1 MPPASLA
8 SSSRRELPQQEVTPG
23 PGDQATPSLSDSPD
37 SSSSLSRDSQ
47 EMEIRRET
55 PRGASVGKTTQ
66 KNNSSR
72 STPRAI
78 LNAGQRRS
86 RPSPWRR
93 YLESVVE
100 AKIREHFEAQI
111 GSGGAANMITAEEHD
126 GTNKKSHDAAS
137 KNMEGAEEH
146 EVERDLESGLHQA
159 LDDPADE
166 NFEQATRRSIAGKEG
181 TRDANDNS
189 REAKL
194 LKKRHGKEVKKSKKS
209 MLAQEVLSWLM
220 FEGPSSSSNQ
230 AQERRKAIEA
240 KGKEREGSINDEPP
254 PEHDDLVISLPKSPS
269 PRARRGQERSQRGDH
284 AVQALNRSRP
294 KSSLV
299 RDLARWILGS
309 QKSASMPVPKRQGR
323 HLSYATT
330 HGTSMQRV
338 ERLLRQGLEVE
349 RELEAA
355 YHELS
360 GKRGDRKKGKTV
372 MESTKVKIG
381 KMVLRFLIGEGER
394 GIREAARNHEGVA
407 EAERRRGRSRVRDE
421 GSGETMQRIE
431 NRHHGHGPD
440 PNSKAEAPVDIRNAS
455 PLSSSPSPPPSE
467 LPRAGAGTSRPQT
480 HTRGRRRRK
489 LPLPSPTDSEPSG

>member
-23 PGDQATPSLSDSPD
+23 PGDQATPSLSDSRD

-159 LDDPADE
+159 PDDPADE

-230 AQERRKAIEA
+230 AQERRKAIKA
-240 KGKEREGSINDEPP
+240 KGKEREGSINDEPLS
-254 PEHDDLVISLPKSPS
+254 EHDDLVIAEVAISTRPPRTGEESARRPRRPSFEPLAPEIISRPRSSTLDPWLAKVSVYAGPKASRSPS
-269 PRARRGQERSQRGDH
+269 
-284 AVQALNRSRP
+284 
-294 KSSLV
+294 
-299 RDLARWILGS
+299 
-309 QKSASMPVPKRQGR
+309 
-323 HLSYATT
+323 
-330 HGTSMQRV
+330 
-338 ERLLRQGLEVE
+338 LLRHDTWDEH
-349 RELEAA
+349 AA
-355 YHELS
+355 
-360 GKRGDRKKGKTV
+360 GRA
-372 MESTKVKIG
+372 I
-381 KMVLRFLIGEGER
+381 
-394 GIREAARNHEGVA
+394 AAPRTGGGA
-407 EAERRRGRSRVRDE
+407 
-421 GSGETMQRIE
+421 
-431 NRHHGHGPD
+431 
-440 PNSKAEAPVDIRNAS
+440 
-455 PLSSSPSPPPSE
+455 
-467 LPRAGAGTSRPQT
+467 RAGSCV
-480 HTRGRRRRK
+480 
-489 LPLPSPTDSEPSG
+489 S